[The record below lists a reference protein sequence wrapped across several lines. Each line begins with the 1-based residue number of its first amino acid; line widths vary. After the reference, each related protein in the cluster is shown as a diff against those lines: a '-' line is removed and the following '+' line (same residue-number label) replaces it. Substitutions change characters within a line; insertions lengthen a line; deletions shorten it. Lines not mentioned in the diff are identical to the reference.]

1 MVTKTDRFLWAP
13 SMEKRKTSI
22 SCFKTGNLRLLTFS
36 HCLLNPNLGIS
47 HTPPVSSFPLFFLL
61 TPRLP
66 TTTPCFII
74 ALESFS
80 VFKMALVCT
89 MEYYSAPK
97 RNEDLIHTTAD
108 APWKHYAKRKES
120 DTKATYFLIPFI

>member
-97 RNEDLIHTTAD
+97 RNEDLIHTTAQMHLGNTMLRERSQTRR
-108 APWKHYAKRKES
+108 PHI
-120 DTKATYFLIPFI
+120 F